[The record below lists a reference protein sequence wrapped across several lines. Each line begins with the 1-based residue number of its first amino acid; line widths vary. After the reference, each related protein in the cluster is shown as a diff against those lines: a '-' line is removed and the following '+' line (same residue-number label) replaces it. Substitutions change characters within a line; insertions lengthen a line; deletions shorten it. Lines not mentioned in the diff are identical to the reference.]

1 MSRSISYAS
10 YQPTRTRPLAP
21 AGPALPSVRDG
32 GSTTSVSLLMLAL
45 LTFRIFFLA
54 VKVAMIDRSVFAIL
68 RVGAV
73 CSLAWLPSP
82 PPGTS
87 TFHFFLGRSLGFGGL
102 RRDFYTHLVPH
113 PPGNRHSAAAAPP
126 CTIFPRKVTS
136 GNLLEMSRFKN
147 EIYSRPQIMGDAKK
161 AVREGRGPQFETKRG
176 RPG

>member
-32 GSTTSVSLLMLAL
+32 STTSVSLLMLAH

-54 VKVAMIDRSVFAIL
+54 VKVAMIDRSVFAVL

-102 RRDFYTHLVPH
+102 TRDFYTHLVPH
-113 PPGNRHSAAAAPP
+113 PPGNRHSAAAARPP
-126 CTIFPRKVTS
+126 IFPEKLHR
-136 GNLLEMSRFKN
+136 NLFPWKSCPTHVKSTLDRRST
-147 EIYSRPQIMGDAKK
+147 QK
-161 AVREGRGPQFETKRG
+161 AVGEPSTAMRGPL
-176 RPG
+176 